1 MHYCFMKE
9 QTLPPKKEMYNAL
22 LNKDSSYVGIFW
34 VGVKSTGIFCKP
46 TCTARKPKEENVEY
60 FSTVRDA
67 LYSGY
72 RACKVCKPLNTN
84 GSSPEWFENL
94 IAKIDKDPTKRW
106 RDYDL
111 VKMNLNPN
119 KVRRW
124 FKKNYDIT
132 FHAYLRSKRLGYAI
146 GRIKHGESITQ
157 TAFGHGFESLS
168 GFIDAIKNLSGSSPG
183 SVKDKTVIYVNRIE
197 TPLGP
202 MVAGATD
209 KGLCLLEFADRRML
223 ETQLKR
229 LIKWLNGFIVSGDN
243 VFIKQISEQLE
254 KYFGGGLKSF
264 SVQLDL
270 PGTEFQK
277 AVWNEL
283 LKIPYGKTTTY
294 ESIAKQIKNPNAIRA
309 VATANGDNRLG
320 IIIPCHRVIGKDGK
334 LHGYGGGLWR
344 KRKLLE
350 IENAATFS

>member
-1 MHYCFMKE
+1 MKE
-9 QTLPPKKEMYNAL
+9 QTLPSKKEMYNAL
-22 LNKDSSYVGIFW
+22 LNKDSSYAGIFW
-34 VGVKSTGIFCKP
+34 VAVKSTGIFCKP

-60 FSTVRDA
+60 FSSVRDA

-72 RACKVCKPLNTN
+72 RACKICKPLNPN
-84 GSSPEWFENL
+84 GETPEWFNDL
-94 IAKIDKDPTKRW
+94 ITKIDEDPTKRW

-124 FKKNYDIT
+124 FKRNFDIT
-132 FHAYLRSKRLGYAI
+132 FHAYLRSKRLGHAI
-146 GRIKHGESITQ
+146 GRIKHGESVTQ

-168 GFIDAIKNLSGSSPG
+168 GFIYAVKNLSGTSPG
-183 SVKDKTVIYVNRIE
+183 SAKDKTVIYVNRIE

-202 MVAGATD
+202 MIAGATD

-229 LIKWLNGFIVSGDN
+229 LVKWLNGLIVAGENEFIGQV
-243 VFIKQISEQLE
+243 SEQLE
-254 KYFGGGLKSF
+254 NYFAGKLKKF
-264 SVQLDL
+264 TVPLVI
-270 PGTEFQK
+270 PGTDFQK
-277 AVWNEL
+277 SVWNEL
-283 LKIPYGKTTTY
+283 IKIPYGKTSTY
-294 ESIAKQIKNPNAIRA
+294 EHIAEQIKNPKAVRA
-309 VATANGDNRLG
+309 VGTANGDNRLG

-344 KRKLLE
+344 KKKLLR
-350 IENAATFS
+350 IEGVK